1 MSDIKSSTL
10 ELVGKTPIVNAS
22 RYAAK
27 AGVTDAA
34 ILVKLEAF
42 NPAGSVKDRIALAMI
57 EDAEKK
63 GILKEGATII
73 EPTSGNTGIALAYV
87 AAAAVMEDGIYVEEF
102 EDAMI
107 KKKVA
112 SRSQKVCLVVDH
124 SKFNKKSSYKAL
136 AFQDI
141 DVLVVDWLPDTYREK
156 IEKAGCQII
165 YTKEK

>member
-1 MSDIKSSTL
+1 MTIYADNSYSIGNTP
-10 ELVGKTPIVNAS
+10 LVRLKHFGHNGNV
-22 RYAAK
+22 
-27 AGVTDAA
+27 V
-34 ILVKLEAF
+34 VKIEGR
-42 NPAGSVKDRIALAMI
+42 NPSFSVKCRIGANMI
-57 EDAEKK
+57 WQAEKD
-63 GILKEGATII
+63 GILTAGKEIVDA
-73 EPTSGNTGIALAYV
+73 TSGNTGIALAYV

-102 EDAMI
+102 EDAMV